1 MDATAINA
9 LCERLANVQTRPYL
23 RLQLI
28 ISIQLHFTTNSLSPD
43 TTNTYLRLILRL
55 MYIGCTLYKAS
66 LAT

>member
-9 LCERLANVQTRPYL
+9 PREVLANVQTHPCL

-28 ISIQLHFTTNSLSPD
+28 ISIQLHFTTDSLSLDP
-43 TTNTYLRLILRL
+43 TNTYLRAIPRL
-55 MYIGCTLYKAS
+55 MYIGSTLHKAS